1 MPGGPVADAV
11 FADLVPRSEK
21 LIANGHTPGLGT
33 ILVGDDGASARY
45 VGMKMEKAREL
56 GWSAPHQ
63 HLPEDATQAD
73 VIAAVRAF
81 NDDPLVDGFLIQH
94 PTPPQIDFDAALL
107 EMDPDK
113 DVDGMHPV
121 NMGRLALMMPG
132 PVPATPAGIEAL
144 LAFYEIPVAGH
155 EVCILG
161 RGTTLGRPL
170 ALLLSQKRSTANAA
184 VTVVHTGV
192 PDWPEYTRRA
202 GIVVAA
208 AGVPGIL
215 QPEHISPGAIVVG
228 GGVRYEGRKLLPDV
242 DEACE
247 AVAGA
252 ITPRVGG
259 VGPTTIAML
268 FRNAIEAAERNA
280 LQRRSPSTEPRR
292 RHGVET
298 CPLCGV
304 AVAANDDAMPG
315 LQHDARGRSE
325 RGPRPSPGSRSG
337 TGRGHSW
344 RSTWWSSPSWWPPAD
359 GYGHWPCRAIVTPSS
374 TRTPTR
380 PRRWPPGRCCRS

>member
-1 MPGGPVADAV
+1 V
-11 FADLVPRSEK
+11 
-21 LIANGHTPGLGT
+21 
-33 ILVGDDGASARY
+33 
-45 VGMKMEKAREL
+45 
-56 GWSAPHQ
+56 
-63 HLPEDATQAD
+63 
-73 VIAAVRAF
+73 
-81 NDDPLVDGFLIQH
+81 QH
-94 PTPPQIDFDAALL
+94 PTPPQIDFDAAI
-107 EMDPDK
+107 MAMHPDK

-144 LAFYEIPVAGH
+144 LAHYGIEVAGH

-170 ALLLSQKRSTANAA
+170 ALLLSQKRPTANAA

-192 PDWPEYTRRA
+192 PNWPDYTRRA

-215 QPEHISPGAIVVG
+215 QPEHITPGAVVVG

-268 FRNAIEAAERNA
+268 FRNAVEAAERK
-280 LQRRSPSTEPRR
+280 
-292 RHGVET
+292 
-298 CPLCGV
+298 
-304 AVAANDDAMPG
+304 
-315 LQHDARGRSE
+315 
-325 RGPRPSPGSRSG
+325 
-337 TGRGHSW
+337 HSVGMA
-344 RSTWWSSPSWWPPAD
+344 SS
-359 GYGHWPCRAIVTPSS
+359 
-374 TRTPTR
+374 
-380 PRRWPPGRCCRS
+380 